1 MIPLKSRYANF
12 KNMVLTLQETTQPT
26 PQYAAAQAAF
36 LSGDSAHNWL
46 AELSRLGVSAT
57 AIDGYLLPESAQSLR
72 AAGLFVVFKKAQSID
87 SEQLKSPY
95 VCVSEGLYIPL
106 STQLFPQVNDAE
118 FKRLLI
124 WDVQVFHPHIGF
136 VGFKKADKIDFT
148 RLISL
153 SKPSETEWHYAQ
165 TGMPFRPSLTAIL
178 MKPVSFQDVLTAIND
193 TVDRKPLSDMPKDAE
208 EPTELEKLLDDMKR
222 GLLKGG
228 LSALDKLGG
237 MFPNTEGGN
246 SGGSGDPSLGQ
257 QFQNWLQTQLNDLEK
272 KRNDELNR
280 LLNLFDKDPN
290 EALKYALPLNNPY
303 FNRGEAPP
311 SSALGRRSTDFNLSN
326 LGGGGRVDNWDA
338 GEHFYTLQDRYRKAA
353 EAAIAR
359 GDYKKA
365 AYVYANL
372 LGDFQSAAQVLEKG
386 KCYRE
391 AAALYKEHL
400 KNIPAAA
407 SCLERGGLITQAI
420 ELYDELKSYEKV
432 GDLYEKIEQPAK
444 AKRYYEASIDTHAE
458 RADFMEVARIESD
471 KLKEND
477 RSMATLLRGWL
488 DSNQSEKCLEHYF
501 KKTKENT
508 PDTLLE
514 AVQSVYDHQTP
525 KHKRLT
531 LLGILGDMVKHNEAA
546 DFRQTT
552 RAIAYEIL
560 AEDVAAGNVSALYQL
575 KKFLPKDRLIN
586 TDLNVFQKHFK
597 LIKND
602 PSVPP
607 TYQLDNTIK
616 WLAATSHRNQYI
628 ALGLKNN
635 QLHLARGNWYGNFEY
650 HSWPHVFEE
659 EPNCRFLVNQYACED
674 IIIRMDITAHL
685 STKKLEKNKYF
696 DSQLMVGNTH
706 FVTRLHDEAFAG
718 ILLYNGGVATLIDR
732 LDTLEVAYLS
742 KVGLPETSQPYTFS
756 PPFADTK
763 PVQMAEMFHRHKQF
777 FSYKL
782 NIIFSI
788 APDTHLTRELHLEED
803 YVIKMAMP
811 SESPRFCM
819 AVITQ
824 SSGCLLIQSDFER
837 QTVRDVDF
845 FAKDINPIN
854 LKFINDNTLVVM
866 GLQALAVYDIRE
878 NMAFLSKSY
887 AHDAQKAVAILA
899 TNNRHEFA
907 ILGEKGTITRYGI

>member
-1 MIPLKSRYANF
+1 
-12 KNMVLTLQETTQPT
+12 MVLTLQETTQPT
-26 PQYAAAQAAF
+26 PQYGMPQAAF
-36 LSGDSAHNWL
+36 LSGNSAHNWL
-46 AELSRLGVSAT
+46 AELSRLGVPAT
-57 AIDGYLLPESAQSLR
+57 TIDGYLLPESAQSLQ
-72 AAGLFVVFKKAQSID
+72 AAGLFVVFKKAQNVD
-87 SEQLKSPY
+87 FEQLKSPY
-95 VCVSEGLYIPL
+95 ACVSEGLYIPL
-106 STQLFPQVNDAE
+106 STQLFPQANAAE

-136 VGFKKADKIDFT
+136 VGFKKTDKIDFT
-148 RLISL
+148 RLIQL
-153 SKPSETEWHYAQ
+153 GNPSETEWHHAE
-165 TGMPFRPSLTAIL
+165 TGMPFRPPLTDIL

-228 LSALDKLGG
+228 LSALDKLGE

-246 SGGSGDPSLGQ
+246 YGNSGNSGELSLGQ
-257 QFQNWLQTQLNDLEK
+257 QFQNWLQTQLNDLEQ

-280 LLNLFDKDPN
+280 LLKLFDKDPN

-311 SSALGRRSTDFNLSN
+311 SSALGRRSTDFNLGN

-338 GEHFYTLQDRYRKAA
+338 GDHFYTLQDRYRKAA

-391 AAALYKEHL
+391 AAVLYKEHL

-432 GDLYEKIEQPAK
+432 GDLYEKIEQPVK
-444 AKRYYEASIDTHAE
+444 AKRYYEASIETHAE
-458 RADFMEVARIESD
+458 RSDFMEMARIESD

-477 RSMATLLRGWL
+477 RAMATLLRGWSQ
-488 DSNQSEKCLEHYF
+488 SNQAEKCLQQYF
-501 KKTKENT
+501 DKTKNNA
-508 PDTLLE
+508 PDTLPE

-525 KHKRLT
+525 THKRT
-531 LLGILGDMVKHNEAA
+531 VLLGILGDMVKGNEAE

-552 RAIAYEIL
+552 RNIAYDIL
-560 AEDVAAGNVSALYQL
+560 ADDVAAGNVAALHQL
-575 KKFLPKDRLIN
+575 KKFLPDDRLIHS
-586 TDLNVFQKHFK
+586 DLNTFKRHFK
-597 LIKND
+597 PIKID

-607 TYQLDNTIK
+607 SFQLDNTIK
-616 WLAATSHRNQYI
+616 WLAATCHRNQYI

-674 IIIRMDITAHL
+674 IIIRMETTAHL
-685 STKKLEKNKYF
+685 PTKKLEKNKYF

-706 FVTRLHDEAFAG
+706 FVIKLHDEAFAG
-718 ILLYNGGVATLIDR
+718 ILLHDGGVATLIDR
-732 LDTLEVAYLS
+732 LDTLEMAYLS

-756 PPFADTK
+756 PPFADTR
-763 PVQMAEMFHRHKQF
+763 PIQMAEMFHRHKQF

-811 SESPRFCM
+811 SESPRYCM
-819 AVITQ
+819 AIITP
-824 SSGCLLIQSDFER
+824 SSGCLLIQPDFEQ

-845 FAKDINPIN
+845 FAADIQPMD

-866 GLQALAVYDIRE
+866 GLHALAVYDIRDD
-878 NMAFLSKSY
+878 MAFLSKNY
-887 AHDAQKAVAILA
+887 AHETQKVVAILA
-899 TNNRHEFA
+899 TNNRQEFA
-907 ILGEKGTITRYGI
+907 TLGEKGTITRYAI